1 MPTATKTFIAEL
13 DGDLIEIRAGL
24 DYVADGHEL
33 VRRFPD
39 CFVADRGTA
48 GRSGRRSVGQ
58 SFRESQAPA
67 SLLDAHERAPA
78 STRTHGRP
86 TLRKGPPRLTVALGS
101 SARRTIEE
109 EFLST
114 TRAAGVES
122 GGWLYA
128 PASRSWDKEIEIRL
142 ASTPGK
148 GARCTPESYFPSAE
162 YHAEEKQFADLGS
175 DFVRV
180 GDWHSHPGRNAGAS
194 DGDIDAWLK
203 SFLVAN
209 EKRGLASY
217 VGLIVAE
224 DDSRG
229 VVRTKFKA
237 FALRYDRSG
246 RMVCEPANLS
256 IPGRN

>member
-1 MPTATKTFIAEL
+1 VPTATKTFTVEL

-33 VRRFPD
+33 VRRFPG
-39 CFVADRGTA
+39 CFLADRGTA
-48 GRSGRRSVGQ
+48 GRGRQRSAGQ
-58 SFRESQAPA
+58 SLREPQAPA
-67 SLLDAHERAPA
+67 PLLDAHERAPA
-78 STRTHGRP
+78 KVRTHGRP
-86 TLRKGPPRLTVALGS
+86 SLRRGQPRLTVALGS
-101 SARRTIEE
+101 SARRSIEE

-114 TRAAGVES
+114 TCAAGLES

-148 GARCTPESYFPSAE
+148 GARCAPESYFPSAD
-162 YHAEEKQFADLGS
+162 YHAEEAQFADLGF
-175 DFVRV
+175 DIVRV

-209 EKRGLASY
+209 EKRGVASY

-229 VVRTKFKA
+229 VVRAKFKA
-237 FALRYDRSG
+237 FALSYDRSG
-246 RMVCEPANLS
+246 RVACEPADLS
-256 IPGRN
+256 ISGRN

>member
-1 MPTATKTFIAEL
+1 MPLAVETFTAEL
-13 DGDLIEIRAGL
+13 NGDLIEIRAGF

-39 CFVADRGTA
+39 CFLADR
-48 GRSGRRSVGQ
+48 
-58 SFRESQAPA
+58 E
-67 SLLDAHERAPA
+67 
-78 STRTHGRP
+78 
-86 TLRKGPPRLTVALGS
+86 
-101 SARRTIEE
+101 TIET

-114 TRAAGVES
+114 TRDGGVES

-128 PASRSWDKEIEIRL
+128 PVSRSWDKEIEIRL

-148 GARCTPESYFPSAE
+148 GARCTPKSYFPSAD
-162 YHAEEKQFADLGS
+162 YHAEEKQFASLGS
-175 DFVRV
+175 DIVRV

-209 EKRGLASY
+209 EKRGVASY

-229 VVRTKFKA
+229 AVRAKFKA
-237 FALRYDRSG
+237 FALSYDLSG
-246 RMVCEPANLS
+246 RVVCEPAN
-256 IPGRN
+256 

>member
-1 MPTATKTFIAEL
+1 MPLAVETFTAEL
-13 DGDLIEIRAGL
+13 NGDLIEIRAGF

-39 CFVADRGTA
+39 CFLADRETERRRGHRSA
-48 GRSGRRSVGQ
+48 GESLREPQ
-58 SFRESQAPA
+58 SPA
-67 SLLDAHERAPA
+67 SLLDAHERAPT

-101 SARRTIEE
+101 SARRTIET

-114 TRAAGVES
+114 THDGGVES

-128 PASRSWDKEIEIRL
+128 PVSRSWDKKIEIRL

-209 EKRGLASY
+209 EKRGVASY

-229 VVRTKFKA
+229 AVRAKFKA
-237 FALRYDRSG
+237 FALSYDLSG
-246 RMVCEPANLS
+246 RVVCEPANLS
-256 IPGRN
+256 IPGRK